1 MEIIGPKLKEGYG
14 FTLTEIR
21 ELINELAGGNI
32 IRNNEVKLRL
42 LRYYENEISFSS
54 SNSKNES
61 LMVFSSKLDINEIIE
76 RMRKVDN
83 IKTAAKEIREA
94 LQKVDFG
101 LTNKFCDSDELI
113 TSWMTTEMPD
123 EMLTILSTLLNIN
136 KGFLLPNSVNEEAY
150 SDPDQSKMDTK
161 DDDDEY
167 DIENIATCHDKKMSV
182 SAKVIFQI
190 LYYSIHRGLKQTPL
204 HLMRQSPYESSIQTL
219 LHNFINSKCVPRED
233 DVRLLKVKEHGSEA
247 YEQFRKDRF
256 VNKTLKLSDVI
267 RKIRLPTKER
277 KIIIPTVKSQTAQA
291 TQKKSIAAA
300 DRSIH
305 IAKARGE
312 TMKDILKYDLLP
324 TSMLL
329 DSSGYTSKPIRH
341 VLLSEIE
348 KKLDQEQYCFHLRR

>member
-1 MEIIGPKLKEGYG
+1 MEIIGPKLKERYG

-32 IRNNEVKLRL
+32 IRNNKVKLRL
-42 LRYYENEISFSS
+42 QRYYENEISFSS

-61 LMVFSSKLDINEIIE
+61 LMVFSLKLDINEIIE

-101 LTNKFCDSDELI
+101 LTNKFFDSDELN

-123 EMLTILSTLLNIN
+123 EMLTFLSTLLNIN
-136 KGFLLPNSVNEEAY
+136 KGFLLSNSVNEEAY

-190 LYYSIHRGLKQTPL
+190 LYYSIHSGLKQTPL
-204 HLMRQSPYESSIQTL
+204 HLMVGHTIYDKCKSRELITCMDRALISVSYNEVLRKRQQL
-219 LHNFINSKCVPRED
+219 A
-233 DVRLLKVKEHGSEA
+233 A
-247 YEQFRKDRF
+247 Y
-256 VNKTLKLSDVI
+256 VI
-267 RKIRLPTKER
+267 HA
-277 KIIIPTVKSQTAQA
+277 SGNGNN
-291 TQKKSIAAA
+291 
-300 DRSIH
+300 
-305 IAKARGE
+305 AKPFS
-312 TMKDILKYDLLP
+312 Y
-324 TSMLL
+324 
-329 DSSGYTSKPIRH
+329 
-341 VLLSEIE
+341 
-348 KKLDQEQYCFHLRR
+348 